1 MVDTVKG
8 ALNGSESALNGSQI
22 EKNVYFRNDE
32 NMKSFFKHRRKINL
46 LQLRFSDRQD

>member
-22 EKNVYFRNDE
+22 EKKCVLPKWWKYE
-32 NMKSFFKHRRKINL
+32 KFF
-46 LQLRFSDRQD
+46 